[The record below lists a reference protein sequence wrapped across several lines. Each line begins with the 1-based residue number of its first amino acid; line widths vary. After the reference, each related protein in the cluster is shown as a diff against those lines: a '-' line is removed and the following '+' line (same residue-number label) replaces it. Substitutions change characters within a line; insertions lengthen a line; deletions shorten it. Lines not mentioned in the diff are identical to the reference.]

1 MCACI
6 CIHTSDCQAK
16 HPSDEITHKCTW
28 RTACHQLQLLVLR
41 SSHYLLYHYYLCLQ
55 GFCSVYLL
63 CSSPDCFPP
72 PHLSDIIQPSFCS
85 LLSPELLRLSPPSP
99 HLLVSLVC
107 IEVQPRLW
115 IQFCHRS
122 ACSRSLAFA
131 FPLLT
136 YSYQLAEL
144 PLRQDFLVVY
154 VVNHA
159 AINVQFQS
167 KELRCASFFK
177 CVSLLNQ
184 PL

>member
-107 IEVQPRLW
+107 ISPASSLNTVLPSICLFTVSCIRISPSHLQLSISRITSSSGFPCCLCCEPCCNKCPIP
-115 IQFCHRS
+115 IQRVALC
-122 ACSRSLAFA
+122 
-131 FPLLT
+131 
-136 YSYQLAEL
+136 
-144 PLRQDFLVVY
+144 
-154 VVNHA
+154 
-159 AINVQFQS
+159 I
-167 KELRCASFFK
+167 FF
-177 CVSLLNQ
+177 
-184 PL
+184 